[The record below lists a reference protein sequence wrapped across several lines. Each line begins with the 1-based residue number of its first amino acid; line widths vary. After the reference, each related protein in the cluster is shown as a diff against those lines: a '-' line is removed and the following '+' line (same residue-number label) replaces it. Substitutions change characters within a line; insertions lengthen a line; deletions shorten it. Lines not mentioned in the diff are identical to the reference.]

1 MSAFEPEWKGPIE
14 GYVVNFLTKNHWK
27 IVRTCP
33 REDALQEAYC
43 VFLRVKRK
51 YTGKVARGQRRVTE
65 PRHFMALFKT
75 AWYNQFTELANLDTA
90 QRVECTMPVDDE
102 GNEFELTG
110 STDNDGML
118 AVMIREAPREVT
130 MVLSL
135 LLNAPQELL
144 DAALGTGRQNAC
156 VRVNRLL
163 GLPLEQDTLGTVAEY
178 FR

>member
-1 MSAFEPEWKGPIE
+1 MSAFEPEWKGPVE

-27 IVRTCP
+27 IARTCP

-43 VFLRVKRK
+43 IFLRIKRR
-51 YTGKVARGQRRVTE
+51 YPELDTPQ
-65 PRHFMALFKT
+65 HFMALFKT
-75 AWYNQFTELANLDTA
+75 AWFNQFTDLANLDTR
-90 QRVECTMPVDDE
+90 QRAECAMPVDAE

-163 GLPLEQDTLGTVAEY
+163 GLPLEQDTLGNVAEY